1 MTTSAQVSVGL
12 DPDARPDSAERFLQD
27 VCWSDALYLQLAAA
41 TNHLVEL
48 RSGHLEVLPLP
59 TLSHQTLVAR
69 LFRLLDAWLEPQ
81 RLGRIVLAPHPIRLW
96 PGRFRE
102 PDLAVYLAD
111 SYDRLGE
118 QYSGVPDLVIEVLS
132 PGTRH
137 IDLGEK
143 RNDYAQA
150 GIREYWLVDP
160 EAGSAQCLVLA
171 GDAYAAS
178 AYEVGPDRIA
188 SVLLPGFTIQLGAL
202 FD

>member
-12 DPDARPDSAERFLQD
+12 DPEARRDSAERLLQD
-27 VCWSDALYLQLAAA
+27 VCWSDALYLQLASA

-48 RSGHLEVLPLP
+48 HSGRLEVLPLP

-69 LFRLLDAWLEPQ
+69 LFLLLDAWLEPQ

-102 PDLAVYLAD
+102 PDLAVYLAE

-137 IDLGEK
+137 VDLGEK
-143 RNDYAQA
+143 RDDYARA

-160 EAGSAQCLVLA
+160 EAGGAQCLVLA
-171 GDAYAAS
+171 GDAYAAGAS
-178 AYEVGPDRIA
+178 AVGPDRFA
-188 SVLLPGFTIQLGAL
+188 SMLLPGFTIQLSAL
-202 FD
+202 FA